1 MAAAG
6 KGRQVR
12 FVGLAPAPIAEQV
25 GTGPEQLSPGPQGVL
40 AQSMLWGA
48 VDPLLQGEQQRLQ
61 VAGRA
66 DSEQPEMIDRQF
78 QSGPVTDG

>member
-1 MAAAG
+1 
-6 KGRQVR
+6 
-12 FVGLAPAPIAEQV
+12 
-25 GTGPEQLSPGPQGVL
+25 
-40 AQSMLWGA
+40 MLWGA

-78 QSGPVTDG
+78 QSLPSTGG